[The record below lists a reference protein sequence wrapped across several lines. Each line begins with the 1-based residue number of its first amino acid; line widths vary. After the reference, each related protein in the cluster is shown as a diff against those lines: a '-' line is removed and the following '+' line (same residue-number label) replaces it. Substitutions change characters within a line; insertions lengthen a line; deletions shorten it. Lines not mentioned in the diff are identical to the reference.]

1 MALFD
6 LDFTTSA
13 DPYTESM
20 WDQGYDLA
28 GVRSPALA
36 NSAAKLWIEAS
47 ANWTPELGDSGA
59 TWEVVE
65 DEVGDK
71 VEIAVSDSIAVRRH
85 IAPTGHLGLGRFRM
99 KAVTGA
105 GADANQTSG
114 TLNVVLVKV
123 KV

>member
-1 MALFD
+1 MARFD
-6 LDFTTSA
+6 LAFTSDA

-20 WDQGYDLA
+20 YDQGLDIA
-28 GVRSPALA
+28 GVRCPALA

-47 ANWTPELGDSGA
+47 VDWTPELGDSGA
-59 TWEVVE
+59 TWEPVE
-65 DEVGDK
+65 DEVGNK

-85 IAPTGHLGLGRFRM
+85 IPPTGHLGLGRFRM

-105 GADANQTSG
+105 GANANQTSG
-114 TLNVVLVKV
+114 VLNMVLVKV